1 MLEINNKGFG
11 WIWTYY
17 DFMTLQPCCSVH
29 IYDCDNH
36 TDYDDTDAKTRLS
49 IKCSLYNN
57 STVKKSLLWVG
68 RYIGKV
74 RPPRG
79 LDRIS
84 HFLVFLKI

>member
-1 MLEINNKGFG
+1 MIDSDDHDDDVCDDKDE
-11 WIWTYY
+11 
-17 DFMTLQPCCSVH
+17 C
-29 IYDCDNH
+29 DCDNH

-49 IKCSLYNN
+49 IKCYLYNH

>member
-1 MLEINNKGFG
+1 MIESDDHDDDDDK
-11 WIWTYY
+11 
-17 DFMTLQPCCSVH
+17 DEC
-29 IYDCDNH
+29 DCDNH
-36 TDYDDTDAKTRLS
+36 PHYDDTDAKTRLS
-49 IKCSLYNN
+49 IKSSLYNH